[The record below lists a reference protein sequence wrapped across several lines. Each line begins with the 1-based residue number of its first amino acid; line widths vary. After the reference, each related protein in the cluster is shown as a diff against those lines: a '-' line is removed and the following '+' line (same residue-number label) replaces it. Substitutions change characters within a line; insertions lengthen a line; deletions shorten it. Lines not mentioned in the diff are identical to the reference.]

1 MSVEFKNQGFPG
13 WFQDDPNK
21 PTILRANAATIT
33 SKSGGISPI
42 VAEFNF
48 GDGSIQY
55 YEVRGGVGFNGPR
68 VPLFIQSASG
78 AKNVQN
84 QGNLDELKPEDI
96 SRIESSVKDVAFRAN
111 QKLASDKEKEDLKN
125 SQYYKSLSNKAS
137 GLSNIPPQEGTG
149 GGAPG
154 ADVPTSDD
162 TPLAIDFKIEGN
174 KQTDFKN
181 WRYPIGKSDQDVIKF
196 TMREY
201 IPLSGLVAKEKK
213 TRQTGSPLGTV
224 VLPIQP
230 TIIDNN
236 SVTWQQDT
244 LNPLEVAG
252 LELFS
257 GAVSEGTDGAKRA
270 IDRIIGNL
278 GPEKENVEKG
288 LLAAIA
294 GQAIGKNVLARVSGA
309 ILNPNIE
316 LLFNAPDL
324 RTFNY
329 RFQLSAREKEES
341 KQIRGIIGW
350 FKAGM
355 AVRRT
360 PSELF
365 LVTPNIFDIQYIYKP
380 PIDDDI
386 EKNDKNHP
394 YLNRIKTCALTN
406 CSVDYTPTGSYM
418 TFGDGSMVSYTIN
431 LIFQELEPI
440 YQDDY
445 KAVGTEI
452 GY

>member
-1 MSVEFKNQGFPG
+1 MAETR
-13 WFQDDPNK
+13 
-21 PTILRANAATIT
+21 TILTVQKPYRTSDGTLLYLGTSTVVQVDSNGKYIPGSAEISLRQYTGTGFLATDFKTVAIRKAGEPWRLTQDGNQNTVAGIDLQRTLANRNSLLNIGLNNDVSNVLSAPLQGVPAGQANTNNQQSSNAAI
-33 SKSGGISPI
+33 GGPQ
-42 VAEFNF
+42 VA
-48 GDGSIQY
+48 D
-55 YEVRGGVGFNGPR
+55 
-68 VPLFIQSASG
+68 
-78 AKNVQN
+78 
-84 QGNLDELKPEDI
+84 
-96 SRIESSVKDVAFRAN
+96 
-111 QKLASDKEKEDLKN
+111 
-125 SQYYKSLSNKAS
+125 
-137 GLSNIPPQEGTG
+137 
-149 GGAPG
+149 APTPD
-154 ADVPTSDD
+154 APTS
-162 TPLAIDFKIEGN
+162 TPFDSNFTIKGKDQI
-174 KQTDFKN
+174 DFKN

-201 IPLSGLVAKEKK
+201 KPPSGLIKKEGR
-213 TRQTGSPLGTV
+213 TGQTGNRLGTV

-236 SVTWQQDT
+236 SVNWQQDNI
-244 LNPLEVAG
+244 NPLEVAG
-252 LELFS
+252 LQLYS
-257 GAVSEGTDGAKRA
+257 GAVSGGVEGAREA
-270 IDRIIGNL
+270 IDDIIKNL
-278 GPEKENVEKG
+278 GAEQENARKG
-288 LLAAIA
+288 FLGYLA

-316 LLFNAPDL
+316 LLFNGPEL

-329 RFQLSAREKEES
+329 RFQLSAREKAETE
-341 KQIRGIIGW
+341 QIRGIIGW

-365 LVTPNIFDIQYIYKP
+365 LVTPNVFDIQYIYKP
-380 PIDDDI
+380 NIDANIDDIGKI
-386 EKNDKNHP
+386 EKNHP
-394 YLNRIKTCALTN
+394 YLNRIKTCALTS